1 MPPAGNKIYAIILAA
16 GNSERFGKNK
26 LNEIL
31 DQQTPVLQYTVNKFL
46 QLKTVDQ
53 IIIVGN
59 SKTLSERKI
68 NYVKGGKTRQ
78 ESSFSGLQFIGQNFK
93 IKPTDI
99 VIFHNAANPLVT
111 EKEIMASIKSAQ
123 KYGAAIVAQPVSDTV
138 KEIKNGK
145 ISRTLARG
153 NLYLAQ
159 TPQTFQWQIVEQAHK
174 NAVKNKI
181 FATDEAMLVEE
192 IGYPVKIIPAS
203 PYNRKI
209 TFQADLDWAK
219 HILGSQN
226 VKVGIGQDSH
236 EFDKTKKGLTLAG
249 ITFKE
254 HWAFQANSDGDV
266 ILHSLCNALL
276 SGIGQRSFS
285 FIANPMNEKGIKDS
299 KKYLAKVLI
308 EIEKQQ
314 FEINNV
320 AISLEGSYPKF
331 EPIIPKL
338 KKSLAKLLN
347 INETEIGITATSGEK
362 LTSFGKGQGIQSVAV
377 VSLKNAI

>member
-1 MPPAGNKIYAIILAA
+1 MSPISNKIYVMILAA
-16 GNSERFGKNK
+16 GKSERFGKNK
-26 LNEIL
+26 LTEII
-31 DQQTPVLQYTVNKFL
+31 DKKTSVLQYTVNKFL
-46 QLKTVDQ
+46 QLKTIDQ

-59 SKTLSERKI
+59 NKTLSEGKI
-68 NYVKGGKTRQ
+68 NYIKGGKTRQ
-78 ESSFSGLQFIGQNFK
+78 ESSFFGLQFIRQNFK
-93 IKPTDI
+93 IKPTDV
-99 VIFHNAANPLVT
+99 VIFHNAANPLLT
-111 EKEIMASIKSAQ
+111 EKEIIASIKSAQ

-138 KEIKNGK
+138 KEMKNGK
-145 ISRTLARG
+145 ITKTLQRD

-159 TPQTFQWQIVEQAHK
+159 TPQTFQWQIIEQAHK
-174 NAVKNKI
+174 NAAKNKI
-181 FATDEAMLVEE
+181 SATDEAMLVEE

-203 PYNRKI
+203 AYNRKI

-219 HILGSQN
+219 HILGNQN
-226 VKVGIGQDSH
+226 FKVGIGQDGH
-236 EFDKTKKGLTLAG
+236 EFDKSEKGLALAG
-249 ITFKE
+249 ITFKNYYSF
-254 HWAFQANSDGDV
+254 HANSDGDV

-276 SGIGQRSFS
+276 SAIGQKSFS

-338 KKSLAKLLN
+338 KKSLAKLLK
-347 INETEIGITATSGEK
+347 IKEIEIGITATSGEK
-362 LTSFGKGQGIQSVAV
+362 ITSFGKGKGVQSIAI